1 MTSIVATNDLFTTNF
16 SWLGDIFKKKKTPK
30 TPKTPSKEYIKTK
43 DGNKY
48 EIHRNIPTP
57 SGRPAVD
64 NGDPVSECFRGLT
77 MEQVCSRGA
86 QLLTH
91 FNRPTKKEELLEK
104 YSHLSPA
111 MKRMCIGNNI
121 LGAIRRAGHDPKVV
135 ELPKIQW
142 DD

>member
-1 MTSIVATNDLFTTNF
+1 MTSIVATNNILLKINF
-16 SWLGDIFKKKKTPK
+16 GWLRDIFGKKKPATNLPK
-30 TPKTPSKEYIKTK
+30 KEYIKTK

-48 EIHRNIPTP
+48 EIHRDIPTP
-57 SGRPAVD
+57 SGRPAID
-64 NGDPVSECFRGLT
+64 NGDAVSECFRGLK

-91 FNRPTKKEELLEK
+91 FNRPTTKQELLDK

-121 LGAIRRAGHDPKVV
+121 RGAIRRAGHDPKVV

>member
-1 MTSIVATNDLFTTNF
+1 MTSIVATNDLFTINF
-16 SWLGDIFKKKKTPK
+16 SWLGDLFKKKKPAH
-30 TPKTPSKEYIKTK
+30 TPSKEFIKTK

-91 FNRPTKKEELLEK
+91 F
-104 YSHLSPA
+104 
-111 MKRMCIGNNI
+111 
-121 LGAIRRAGHDPKVV
+121 
-135 ELPKIQW
+135 
-142 DD
+142 

>member
-1 MTSIVATNDLFTTNF
+1 MTSTVVTYPRLTINF
-16 SWLGDIFKKKKTPK
+16 SWLGDIFKKKKKKEPL
-30 TPKTPSKEYIKTK
+30 PSNKEYIKTR

-77 MEQVCSRGA
+77 MDQVCSRGA

-91 FNRPTKKEELLEK
+91 FNRPTTKQELSDK
-104 YSHLSPA
+104 YAHLSPA

-121 LGAIRRAGHDPKVV
+121 RGAIRRAGFDPKVV